1 MRYRVLRGCN
11 YPPGDRR
18 AEPGETVSGLSSKAV
33 AALRRLGAIEPIES
47 EEPE

>member
-11 YPPGDRR
+11 YPPGDKR
-18 AEPGETVSGLSSKAV
+18 AEPGEIISGLSAKAV
-33 AALRRLGAIEPIES
+33 TALNKLGAIEPAER